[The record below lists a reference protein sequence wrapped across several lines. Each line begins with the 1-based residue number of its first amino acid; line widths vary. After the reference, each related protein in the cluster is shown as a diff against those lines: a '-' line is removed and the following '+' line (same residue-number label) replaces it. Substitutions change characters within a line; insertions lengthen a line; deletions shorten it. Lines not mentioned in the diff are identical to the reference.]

1 MWEIDANGNVVWVEG
16 ATRADVSGG
25 EKVLGF
31 LNPGSPL
38 AQTILESRAAG
49 GGGFFAPLPENVEEA
64 MGTPPS
70 SIYTDWSRPEGWN
83 AGRRGGR
90 ADAARLQDLADGI
103 LGVSQMKNVPVG
115 DLDLTGLF
123 GPDAPLELAG
133 PDGVP
138 TGPGYAP
145 SLVDTAAAESL
156 LRYEQTPEERAAL
169 DQLLQDL
176 EFRAEAGT
184 AAVRTGW
191 QDVQAING
199 AAAQKAA
206 RMAQQAGPEAA
217 RLWIDAANTVLT
229 LSAQAADAMGSIA
242 GMQRV
247 NISPTAGS
255 GRIAALLAAEAP
267 RAQAL
272 AERMGLAT
280 SEQIA
285 SQARTAGM
293 MGEAYAGE
301 IQRTSLIQANNARQ
315 AHNTQVFARISEERQ
330 LGAQM
335 RFNAA
340 TTNAQLLSQAAAQ
353 AASKARDP
361 QTAAELADQFIA
373 SVRNVANLDPEGA
386 PPVSGIALLQ
396 SAYPWLDE
404 ETARTFILNARAGTI
419 DYDVAREG
427 AVAAATR

>member
-31 LNPGSPL
+31 LNPGAPL
-38 AQTILESRAAG
+38 AQAILESRAAG
-49 GGGFFAPLPENVEEA
+49 GGGFFQPLPENVEEA
-64 MGTPPS
+64 KGIPPS
-70 SIYTDWSRPEGWN
+70 SIYTDWSRPEGWD
-83 AGRRGGR
+83 AGRRGRR
-90 ADAARLQDLADGI
+90 ADAARLQALADGI
-103 LGVSQMKNVPVG
+103 LGVSQMEDVPVG
-115 DLDLTGLF
+115 VDGVLDLTSLL

-133 PDGVP
+133 PAGVP
-138 TGPGYAP
+138 TGPGYTP
-145 SLVDTAAAESL
+145 SLVDTAAAEAL

-247 NISPTAGS
+247 NVSPTAGS

-315 AHNTQVFARISEERQ
+315 AHNKQVFDRISEERQ

-340 TTNAQLLSQAAAQ
+340 TTNAELLSQAAAQ
-353 AASKARDP
+353 AASGARDP
-361 QTAAELADQFIA
+361 QTARERVMQLVDDID
-373 SVRNVANLDPEGA
+373 RVATFENPAQGA
-386 PPVSGIALLQ
+386 ALLANIYNIEPAVLSELIR
-396 SAYPWLDE
+396 SARQGTLD
-404 ETARTFILNARAGTI
+404 IRAAI
-419 DYDVAREG
+419 AAIEG
-427 AVAAATR
+427 P